1 MLARFE
7 TFTVLINKISRN
19 IRKIENHEMA
29 DYNLRSPHVSC
40 LYHLYSSKSLTSTE
54 LCERCAEDKAT
65 ISRAISFLEKE
76 GYLKCKSKSAK
87 RYKSPLV
94 LTDKGVEVGKKL
106 AGKINRV
113 LEDVGIGLTD
123 EERWEFYRSL
133 NIISG
138 NLENIAAKL
147 SEK

>member
-1 MLARFE
+1 MLERFE

-19 IRKIENHEMA
+19 IRKIENLEMA

-54 LCERCAEDKAT
+54 LCDRCAEDKAT

-94 LTDKGVEVGKKL
+94 LTEKGLEVGKKL
-106 AGKINRV
+106 EDKINCV
-113 LEDVGIGLTD
+113 LDDVGIGLTD
-123 EERWEFYRSL
+123 EERCEFYRAL
-133 NIISG
+133 NIISE
-138 NLENIAAKL
+138 NLEKIVSKTEIN
-147 SEK
+147 